1 MTWIL
6 YIISGLLSGAIG
18 AMGIGGGGI
27 LIIYLTLF
35 AQIDQTR
42 AQGINLL
49 FFIPI
54 AITAV
59 FIYSRKHLIEWRI
72 ALALSLLGACGAT
85 VGFWIA
91 TFTDNFLL
99 AKIFGAMLIILGIKG
114 LFADKKNNKIIEGE
128 KYKNSR

>member
-1 MTWIL
+1 MTWFM

-18 AMGIGGGGI
+18 AMGIGGGGV

-54 AITAV
+54 AVTAI

-72 ALALSLLGACGAT
+72 AVPFSLLGAGGAML
-85 VGFWIA
+85 GFWIA
-91 TFTDNFLL
+91 TFTDNSLL
-99 AKIFGAMLIILGIKG
+99 AKIFGAMLIVLGIKG
-114 LFADKKNNKIIEGE
+114 LFIDKRSNRTR
-128 KYKNSR
+128 SR